1 MVERRCQSH
10 MTTLTEKE
18 KPASEGRGPKYELD
32 IEGTIHPWDRD
43 TITTEEIIRLG
54 GWDPSQGVIE
64 IDKDNVEHTLAP
76 GQVVDL
82 KPGHGFS
89 KKVHWKR
96 G

>member
-1 MVERRCQSH
+1 MITQA
-10 MTTLTEKE
+10 KE
-18 KPASEGRGPKYELD
+18 QRQEELGRGPKYFLD
-32 IEGTIHPWDRD
+32 IEGTIHDWFED

-54 GWDPSQGVIE
+54 GWDPAQGEIE
-64 IDKDNVEHTLAP
+64 IDKENVEHTLTP
-76 GQVVDL
+76 GQVIDL